1 MSELAIDDADDL
13 DRRPAYGCS
22 MSIEEWEQMD
32 EDAPGEL
39 VDGRLEEEEVADNP
53 HEVLVSALLFVLV
66 TWARPRGSA
75 VLPSEAKYAVGKRR
89 GRKPDLSV
97 YFAPVHKL
105 PRRGANRR
113 PPDIMVEVLS
123 PRPRDHRRDRIQKLR
138 EYAAFGVRWYWLVDP
153 EARTIEVLR
162 LGDDGHYVHA
172 LDAEEGT
179 VPVPGCEGLTLD
191 IDALWRELDERVE
204 SEDESGARSRRPTP
218 WRTESPGQQ
227 SGGR

>member
-1 MSELAIDDADDL
+1 MSESALVDAPAL
-13 DRRPAYGCS
+13 DPEPAFGHPL
-22 MSIEEWEQMD
+22 SIEAWEQMD

-39 VDGRLEEEEVADNP
+39 VDGRLMEEEAPDNP
-53 HEVLVSALLFVLV
+53 HEVLVSALLYLLAA
-66 TWARPRGSA
+66 WARPRQGV
-75 VLPSEAKYAVGKRR
+75 VLSSEAKYAIGKRG

-97 YFAPVHKL
+97 HFATDRKL

-153 EARTIEVLR
+153 EARTLEILR

-172 LDAEEGT
+172 LDVEGGT

-191 IDALWRELDERVE
+191 VDALWRELDERIE
-204 SEDESGARSRRPTP
+204 SEE
-218 WRTESPGQQ
+218 EPG
-227 SGGR
+227 